1 MIAYPSKTRS
11 PAPQI
16 LPRLRFENRRQGIA
30 PLITRLKDRRR
41 RRRQAKLARTLKGE
55 RVHMRKRKIALAM
68 SVSAAGIQA
77 AASGA
82 VEPRFSSSA
91 QQAWMIETRTQT
103 DSMRASAELK
113 RAMMEEEGVRHD
125 VYRDVAGNLT
135 VGVGHLVT
143 ASDGLS
149 LGDTI
154 SDERV
159 MELLEADLEH
169 AEKTVSDLV
178 GDLPLFQH
186 EFDALVDLVFN
197 VGQGSVSQERSP
209 KLNEAI
215 SAGDHQSIADELHYH
230 SAGGATAKG
239 LIYRSER
246 RANIFLNGSY
256 EDPRM
261 TA

>member
-1 MIAYPSKTRS
+1 
-11 PAPQI
+11 
-16 LPRLRFENRRQGIA
+16 
-30 PLITRLKDRRR
+30 
-41 RRRQAKLARTLKGE
+41 
-55 RVHMRKRKIALAM
+55 M

-82 VEPRFSSSA
+82 VEPQFSSSA
-91 QQAWMIETRTQT
+91 PQAWMIETRTQT